1 MSLDYFQCQLFLK
14 WRDKLHYQWPI
25 FPAWLR
31 TSEAFSIWTSVLS
44 QLTFHRRRTSLSSVS
59 CLAKKKK
66 KKSLESK
73 DETPVKALAQ
83 KGPAGLSLSGSRG
96 RGFLVPSGVA
106 GRSHLGGSLLPTP
119 HSDAYTLAK
128 PTACPSRWPSSHSH
142 IPILVLAVP
151 QNPVNYLTSR
161 ALAPALSWGTHD
173 LCPLRPQNQVRAPEE
188 RGKPDAE

>member
-66 KKSLESK
+66 KNWNPKMRLQARLWPRKVQQDYHCLEAEAG
-73 DETPVKALAQ
+73 DPLCLQEWQEEVTLGEAFCQLPTVMPTLWPNQLPALPD
-83 KGPAGLSLSGSRG
+83 G
-96 RGFLVPSGVA
+96 
-106 GRSHLGGSLLPTP
+106 LLPTP
-119 HSDAYTLAK
+119 TF
-128 PTACPSRWPSSHSH
+128 
-142 IPILVLAVP
+142 
-151 QNPVNYLTSR
+151 Q
-161 ALAPALSWGTHD
+161 SWCW
-173 LCPLRPQNQVRAPEE
+173 LFPKIQSII
-188 RGKPDAE
+188 